1 MAKVYN
7 LSFDISEELIKK
19 NQADQ
24 LDKFDV
30 IKVMIQDGLIITN
43 EKFNIY
49 LDQRVVSRHI
59 IVYPVRTTLIFHSDK
74 SQDEIAGYLNRFN
87 AQMYYIITNVEEDVS
102 TYLARLHGDEELQQN
117 FDDQLNEVIQNIM
130 VGK

>member
-30 IKVMIQDGLIITN
+30 IKAMIQEGLIITN
-43 EKFNIY
+43 EEFYIY
-49 LDQRVVSRHI
+49 HNKRVESQHI

-102 TYLARLHGDEELQQN
+102 TYLARLHGDEELQKN
-117 FDDQLNEVIQNIM
+117 FDNQLNELIDNLE
-130 VGK
+130 

>member
-30 IKVMIQDGLIITN
+30 IKAMIQDGLIITN
-43 EKFNIY
+43 EEFYIY
-49 LDQRVVSRHI
+49 LNKRVKSRHI
-59 IVYPVRTTLIFHSDK
+59 IVYPVRTTMIFRSDK
-74 SQDEIAGYLNRFN
+74 TLDDIAACLNKFGK
-87 AQMYYIITNVEEDVS
+87 QMYYVITNVEENVN
-102 TYLARLHGDEELQQN
+102 TYLARLHGDEELQKN
-117 FDDQLNEVIQNIM
+117 FDNQLNELIYNLE
-130 VGK
+130 